1 MEVAAV
7 IVREES
13 QIENLHDHL
22 QSDKEQRKEQ
32 QTQEN
37 SKEPLEQN
45 QLPQLSEHEICSRP
59 DESNQP
65 LTSKTAKAA
74 EVVIDKTPEMIQLEK
89 LRNNLNRNPKSSYY
103 ANRYENHLAK
113 IQVLVLK
120 ATKQLQSD
128 IKVWDATFLM
138 QNNRLPNANDY
149 ELSDEVTSTLHKK
162 KVALK
167 LLQSWKITVHL

>member
-45 QLPQLSEHEICSRP
+45 QLPQLSEHEICSRS
-59 DESNQP
+59 DESNQS
-65 LTSKTAKAA
+65 LTSKTTKAA
-74 EVVIDKTPEMIQLEK
+74 EVVLGKTPEVIQLEK
-89 LRNNLNRNPKSSYY
+89 LCNNLNRNPKSRYC
-103 ANRYENHLAK
+103 ANR
-113 IQVLVLK
+113 
-120 ATKQLQSD
+120 
-128 IKVWDATFLM
+128 
-138 QNNRLPNANDY
+138 
-149 ELSDEVTSTLHKK
+149 
-162 KVALK
+162 
-167 LLQSWKITVHL
+167 